1 MRSSPSMTPAT
12 RAGSATRWSISTY
25 RATPARCR
33 WRPCR
38 RSLAAAPGQ
47 IASCSICSALTRWST
62 WTWETNSG
70 CRAADSPAIGR
81 NERSTRSSRA
91 PTSTWRSS
99 GGGHPNGSSTAAG
112 SRGRSSGRPPA
123 PNGGAAGQHL
133 GRHQGFC
140 HPAEP
145 ASASAAMPRRCTAV
159 TAEPAGPP
167 SFENVLARGQEFL
180 AQLATLYQ
188 GMAREQAGQQEQ
200 LEALN
205 GHVTEQTTKLAA
217 EWNAR
222 RDALAADNERLIT
235 EIGHVRG
242 TLNLSLDRE
251 KQWKA
256 QVWQLQDAVK
266 TLRGAAGLVSLTAE
280 QSHHLASQLNAITGF
295 AEVLLDEAGNRAT
308 GDERQE
314 FLQHIKES
322 GAHLADYVRQLS
334 TGPNDESPPAQTVEI
349 SPPTEPPHTAGA
361 TVLVAATDLPLRERV
376 ESFLR
381 RDGYQ
386 IEFAGDGEEALRM
399 AARLQPLAMMIDA
412 ELAPTGG
419 QDLIDQLAGEARTK
433 DIPVVLLARN
443 DQEPQGLSIGRYDFL
458 SKPINRQQL
467 MQMMVKYELLADRRR
482 ASKMPA
488 SVLVVDDDSRNTR
501 LVEAMLK
508 PLNINVLVARDGA
521 AGIKLGLSRKPD
533 LIILD
538 LMMPGVDG
546 FEVVSALRKDPVAA
560 QIPILIYTAKT
571 ITAADRERL
580 QGSIQSLIRKG
591 EISKEQ
597 FLELIYRR
605 GERRKRPPAAEPAA

>member
-1 MRSSPSMTPAT
+1 
-12 RAGSATRWSISTY
+12 
-25 RATPARCR
+25 
-33 WRPCR
+33 
-38 RSLAAAPGQ
+38 
-47 IASCSICSALTRWST
+47 
-62 WTWETNSG
+62 
-70 CRAADSPAIGR
+70 
-81 NERSTRSSRA
+81 
-91 PTSTWRSS
+91 
-99 GGGHPNGSSTAAG
+99 
-112 SRGRSSGRPPA
+112 
-123 PNGGAAGQHL
+123 
-133 GRHQGFC
+133 
-140 HPAEP
+140 
-145 ASASAAMPRRCTAV
+145 MPRRCTAV

-188 GMAREQAGQQEQ
+188 GMAREQAGQQEKLEALRGAQQQWTAERARLTKEAERLRKEEDALRADNVALKVNQKSYETRLADLQEQGKQ

-222 RDALAADNERLIT
+222 RDALAADNQRLIT

-314 FLQHIKES
+314 FLQHIRES

-349 SPPTEPPHTAGA
+349 SPPTEPPHSAGA

-571 ITAADRERL
+571 ITTADRERL